1 MLCILLF
8 NKIIKNDI
16 NNNLIKGKEMDFLI
30 NKNNII
36 DALLKIQGI
45 TGRNTNLAITS
56 DVLINVSSSNISITA
71 NNLETVFLGK
81 YEASVKSE
89 GIITINSN
97 KFFEIIKEYPF
108 EEIAVKEIENRW
120 VEIGEGDTQYN
131 IVSSNYENF
140 PQTPVIEDINFI
152 DIDSS
157 DIKRMVDVV
166 AGIIYSKDEKR
177 MYMLGV
183 LIEKVNENDK
193 KLRVVSTDSR
203 RLHCYEFEYEGDI
216 DLSKGNIL
224 IPKKAFPEIGKFV
237 INKEGKIK
245 FGIKD
250 NHVIVSKDNEVLM
263 IKLFEGEYPDYK
275 RLLNTENMIPVNM
288 EKNMFNTMLKRLSIL
303 TSEQYK
309 SIILKFEN
317 NELISTINNPEI
329 GDFKDKLKINYSG
342 EKIES
347 AFNPRYFMDAIKI
360 IENENLVIY
369 IKDKE
374 SPFLVKGLDNDKLIC
389 IIMAMKIL

>member
-1 MLCILLF
+1 
-8 NKIIKNDI
+8 
-16 NNNLIKGKEMDFLI
+16 MDFLI

-56 DVLINVSSSNISITA
+56 DILINASSSKLSITA
-71 NNLETVFLGK
+71 NNLETVFLGE
-81 YEASVKSE
+81 YEAQVKSE

-108 EEIAVKEIENRW
+108 EDIAVKEIENRW

-140 PQTPVIEDINFI
+140 PQTPLIEDINFI
-152 DIDSS
+152 DIDCS
-157 DIKRMVDVV
+157 DIKKMVDVTSS
-166 AGIIYSKDEKR
+166 ISYSQDEKR

-183 LIEKVNENDK
+183 LVEKADEN
-193 KLRVVSTDSR
+193 KLRVVSTDSK
-203 RLHCYEFEYEGDI
+203 RLHCYKFEYEGEI
-216 DLSKGNIL
+216 DFPKDNIL
-224 IPKKAFPEIGKFV
+224 IPKKAFSEIGKFV
-237 INKEGKIK
+237 TNKQGKIK

-275 RLLNTENMIPVNM
+275 RLLDTENMTPVNM
-288 EKNMFNTMLKRLSIL
+288 EKNMFNTMLRRLSIL

-329 GDFKDKLKINYSG
+329 GDFKDKLNIEYNG
-342 EKIES
+342 GKIES
-347 AFNPRYFMDAIKI
+347 AFNPKYFMDALKI

-374 SPFLVKGLDNDKLIC
+374 SPFLVKGLDNDKLVC